1 VSPVGWRPVP
11 GRGARAFVDRAD
23 AGRQLAE
30 AFCEVWTPQDR
41 ADLLLLGLPRGGVI
55 VAAAAAAALSQPL
68 DAVAV
73 RKISLPRNPE
83 VAAGAFAAGGEPVIN
98 ESVVRAEELRPAD
111 LDVLVAAAVEGVR
124 GDEARYRPG
133 RGPLV
138 VAGRSVVLIDDGAAT
153 GATMRAAVQ
162 AMRLGRA
169 ARVAVALPV
178 APRETLALLEQ
189 VADEVICLQTPLMF
203 RAVGW
208 AYSSFAPPSSE
219 QVARALSGRGESG
232 RGESGRSPSGRS
244 PSGPAPR

>member
-1 VSPVGWRPVP
+1 VSPASWRPAA
-11 GRGARAFVDRAD
+11 GRSARAFVDRAD
-23 AGRQLAE
+23 AGRQLAD
-30 AFCEVWTPQDR
+30 ALR
-41 ADLLLLGLPRGGVI
+41 AAWPPEQLADVLLLGLPRGGVV
-55 VAAAAAAALSQPL
+55 VAAAVAAALGQPL
-68 DAVAV
+68 DAVCV

-133 RGPLV
+133 RGPLA
-138 VAGRSVVLIDDGAAT
+138 VADRSVVLIDDGAAT

-169 ARVAVALPV
+169 RQVAVALPV
-178 APRETLALLEQ
+178 APRETLLLLERE
-189 VADEVICLQTPLMF
+189 ADEVICLQRPLLF

-208 AYSSFAPPSSE
+208 SYSSFAPPSTE
-219 QVARALSGRGESG
+219 QVARALSGRGASG
-232 RGESGRSPSGRS
+232 RGASGR
-244 PSGPAPR
+244 GPR